1 MHARLRY
8 ANITVKDELYIYS
21 LKTKGVGIL
30 NSEITQTDRVNR
42 QNAMQPQKTSP
53 QLRLPAVALK
63 RNILRRGFGFFIFI
77 SKIFVFIHKSLKY
90 HVHIKLQ
97 V

>member
-30 NSEITQTDRVNR
+30 NSEITHADRVNR
-42 QNAMQPQKTSP
+42 QNDAAPKTSP
-53 QLRLPAVALK
+53 RLRLPAVALK
-63 RNILRRGFGFFIFI
+63 KNILRRGFGFLIFI

-90 HVHIKLQ
+90 HIHIKLQ